1 MKQYFLN
8 LWYSFTGGDPR
19 QWEINRMNKE
29 LDSLS
34 AQLKEHEKM
43 YDLVKGSVDR
53 TEKKYQAVV
62 ENLRNRVKELESSLR
77 TQAKEYQDEIV
88 RLKKHYQ
95 ERIDKYNEKIAEL
108 TQGGQEEQ

>member
-1 MKQYFLN
+1 
-8 LWYSFTGGDPR
+8 
-19 QWEINRMNKE
+19 MNNE

-43 YDLVKGSVDR
+43 YDLVKDSVDR
-53 TEKKYQAVV
+53 SERKYQAVV

-77 TQAKEYQDEIV
+77 SQAKEYQDEIV

-95 ERIDKYNEKIAEL
+95 ERIDQYNKKIAEL